1 MSRQDSQPPIG
12 RSADEDDDAR
22 SQRIAAMRELVGTD
36 ASTSIAPQS
45 SPAIKP
51 PARRKRRVPGL
62 LVALTVIVVFAS
74 VVAAWQGWFP
84 WQRGKPVTADTTI
97 SVNLADYDLHC
108 PSAAVWSPDDK
119 HIAVLAQL
127 GACSNNDLGLIEP
140 NVIAIFDIQGKLERL
155 LYPDSVTLGKDA
167 PTTPQPTPT
176 VGATQPTTLPTHTQ
190 YWVMSY
196 SPDGGRLALTYQV
209 APNPNQLPPA
219 ENAFENGIA
228 LLPLDGRTGEKL
240 TAPLAAY
247 GGVWDMQ
254 TRRLIP
260 ANVIN
265 QRSAFAYEWS
275 QQGTLAPVTDSSASG
290 PIGNP
295 SGGQRFTIW
304 QPGGVYFDR
313 EKHALDFTFVTMA
326 WSPDGRY
333 LAPYLGLGGELAS
346 GTSGITQHSD
356 GSYQI
361 PPRDTGL
368 IIVASQL
375 KSPADPYATLIPVAW
390 RGDGRVIAA
399 MAPNPLIDQITQRLD
414 STVIADATEHI
425 IIYDC
430 ATGAKRLT
438 LATKPIANQLQRAS
452 SVMAQPVLRWSS
464 SGQKLMLL
472 DAPFDSLTIWNVLLK
487 Y

>member
-12 RSADEDDDAR
+12 RSADEDEDAR
-22 SQRIAAMRELVGTD
+22 SQRIAAMRELAGTD
-36 ASTSIAPQS
+36 TSSTVVPQS
-45 SPAIKP
+45 SSAIKLQ
-51 PARRKRRVPGL
+51 ARRTHRVPVL

-74 VVAAWQGWFP
+74 VIAAWQGWFP

-97 SVNLADYDLHC
+97 GVNLAEYDLHC
-108 PSAAVWSPDDK
+108 PSMAVWSPDNK
-119 HIAVLAQL
+119 RIAVLAQL

-140 NVIAIFDIQGKLERL
+140 NVIALFDIQGKLERL

-176 VGATQPTTLPTHTQ
+176 VGATLPTAIPTHTH
-190 YWVMSY
+190 YWVTSY
-196 SPDGGRLALTYQV
+196 SPDGGRLALLYETTSAHSQDAYGTSETGV
-209 APNPNQLPPA
+209 
-219 ENAFENGIA
+219 I
-228 LLPLDGRTGEKL
+228 LLPVNGGNSEKL
-240 TAPLAAY
+240 SGFAQSPY
-247 GGVWDMQ
+247 DVWDLQ
-254 TRRLIP
+254 THKQIHVDN
-260 ANVIN
+260 AA
-265 QRSAFAYEWS
+265 QAFALAYQWS
-275 QQGTLAPVTDSSASG
+275 SQGTLTPAEDAPTAG
-290 PIGNP
+290 PIGDP
-295 SGGQRFTIW
+295 AGGQRFTIW
-304 QPGGVYFDR
+304 QPGGVLLDR
-313 EKHALDFTFVTMA
+313 EKHALDFAFVAMA

-333 LAPYLGLGGELAS
+333 LTPYFGLGGELAP

-368 IIVASQL
+368 IIAASQL
-375 KSPADPYATLIPVAW
+375 KSPSDPYATLIPVAW
-390 RGDGRVIAA
+390 RGDGQVIAA

-438 LATKPIANQLQRAS
+438 LATKPLANRFQRAS
-452 SVMAQPVLRWSS
+452 SVQAQPVLRWSS
-464 SGQKLMLL
+464 SGQKLLLL

-487 Y
+487 S